1 MEEDIWGKSQ
11 KDIKE
16 QEQSTTNESAQKINE
31 SSNSVQA
38 VEQTT
43 AANTTVQEQPSN
55 SQIQTTEIKPIQQQ
69 PVYRSGEQKPHYDMP
84 ATLAFSTTM
93 QRVGVILSNY
103 AILGTIL
110 ALSSF
115 AFFLFYALY
124 YVTLALIALCTL
136 GIVFLAVPNFS
147 SAFDAEILD
156 TISVGIGAALPY
168 ICIGTIACAVL
179 SLIFLFANKQ
189 NRSMPRII
197 FSFVVVAFV
206 AILLIASLT
215 SKGGAA

>member
-1 MEEDIWGKSQ
+1 MEEDIWGNAPKNDNGHD
-11 KDIKE
+11 KYP
-16 QEQSTTNESAQKINE
+16 TNEPSQQINN
-31 SSNSVQA
+31 NS
-38 VEQTT
+38 T
-43 AANTTVQEQPSN
+43 NEQPN
-55 SQIQTTEIKPIQQQ
+55 DTQKQTAITKTEPTAQV
-69 PVYRSGEQKPHYDMP
+69 VYRNGEQKPHYDMP

-124 YVTLALIALCTL
+124 YVALALIALCTL
-136 GIVFLAVPNFS
+136 GIVFLAVPDFS

-179 SLIFLFANKQ
+179 SLFFLFANKQ

-197 FSFVVVAFV
+197 LSFVVVAFV